1 MTLKQSVTVN
11 PTVTLISDN
20 LQNIMNLRA
29 LIESKYL
36 EQTEEFSSSRA
47 FRALENGLVSRRD
60 YDDFIQAVCLTH
72 LKSPQ
77 ILAFLYSAAPPAA
90 AESIKHNMLE
100 ELGLDEVGASHP
112 VLLLDLAASIGLDE
126 TAREKLESE
135 AQEKLRQ
142 FVTEPILFGTLK
154 EVGLSVLLETASFEW
169 MLSRLAARMAD
180 FLSGHRGLSRENLRW
195 FYHHSEVDI
204 RHAEESL
211 QAAIDYI
218 EFYEFDSADVEIILD
233 VTFRENV
240 FIKRYFGEI
249 ALAEIT
255 GTLS

>member
-1 MTLKQSVTVN
+1 MDLHS
-11 PTVTLISDN
+11 
-20 LQNIMNLRA
+20 
-29 LIESKYL
+29 LIESKYS
-36 EQTEEFSSSRA
+36 EQTENFASSRA
-47 FRALENGLVSRRD
+47 FRALENGTVSRPR
-60 YDDFIQAVCLTH
+60 YDDFIQAVCRTH

-90 AESIKHNMLE
+90 AGNIKHNMLE
-100 ELGLDEVGASHP
+100 ELGLDEEGATAHP
-112 VLLLDLAASIGLDE
+112 ALLFDLAAAIGLDE
-126 TAREKLESE
+126 SEREKLES
-135 AQEKLRQ
+135 AAAEKLRQ

-169 MLSRLAARMAD
+169 MLSRLAGRMAD
-180 FLSGHRGLSRENLRW
+180 FLSKHRGLSHENLRW

-211 QAAIDYI
+211 QAAVDYI
-218 EFYEFDSADVEIILD
+218 EFYEFHSADVEIILD

-249 ALAEIT
+249 ALAEQV
-255 GTLS
+255 GVLS